1 MCTRSQVTRVLPG
14 PWGRCVAEDEHLG
27 TRWCTE
33 PDAPKVACIS
43 FIRPSFFGTLTPA
56 LNPAPPLPFNHKR
69 TELPR
74 EECPL
79 LATLPGARR
88 AGGYSIVGTVS
99 CEVRS
104 VSPSRARN
112 RGSLSLVLN

>member
-1 MCTRSQVTRVLPG
+1 MHALTGHTCVAWGPG

-43 FIRPSFFGTLTPA
+43 FIRPSFFSTFFGTLTPA

-74 EECPL
+74 
-79 LATLPGARR
+79 ARSDTSVHSTRDAPGGA
-88 AGGYSIVGTVS
+88 A
-99 CEVRS
+99 
-104 VSPSRARN
+104 RAR
-112 RGSLSLVLN
+112 GLLNCRHGVV